1 MGIVEGSKAKSSLN
15 FRTHKK
21 PQPALF
27 RVYSVSD
34 HTPRNCVGK
43 QSNNP
48 TYPIHAYSVV
58 IADGERVVVLDNLTT
73 GFDWAVAPGA
83 EPRCA
88 RPR

>member
-15 FRTHKK
+15 FRTYKK
-21 PQPALF
+21 PQTDLF

-48 TYPIHAYSVV
+48 TYPIQYRRYSVSGRTV
-58 IADGERVVVLDNLTT
+58 RYCVGYTFKRWQEHRHQ
-73 GFDWAVAPGA
+73 
-83 EPRCA
+83 
-88 RPR
+88 